1 MSNDNPAGAGRVTAE
16 AARTALD
23 NLDDFARMANVDPIG
38 PRGVLGRFIDQAER
52 AAGPRPLTYEQID
65 ALRLATG
72 YAAGQERLTAIV
84 RATERAHG
92 ITPQEGANG

>member
-1 MSNDNPAGAGRVTAE
+1 MSAGDELVTAE

-84 RATERAHG
+84 RATERALG
-92 ITPQEGANG
+92 IAAPTAPTGGEG